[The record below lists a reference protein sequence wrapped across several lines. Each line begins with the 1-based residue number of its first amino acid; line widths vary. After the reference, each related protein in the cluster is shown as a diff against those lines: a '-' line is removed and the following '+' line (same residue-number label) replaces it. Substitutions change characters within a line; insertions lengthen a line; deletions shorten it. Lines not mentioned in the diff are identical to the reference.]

1 MSHPR
6 GTSPDRV
13 SKVNP
18 GSKRPELVQ
27 IVGLSYFPL
36 AFVGRLPFA
45 MTVVGVLTLIVS
57 VTGSFA
63 DAGITSATVGLGT
76 AVAGPFI
83 GMAAD
88 RFGQRPVLLTSAFVH
103 ATALLGLTYL
113 TYEGAALMWL
123 LVAAFV
129 IGASAPQLAAMSR
142 ARLLGVISTLV
153 TPVRRMKTLN
163 ATMSVESVADELV
176 FVFGPVAV
184 GLLAVQF
191 GPWAPLAIA
200 AALTLI
206 FVGGF
211 AIHPTSLLAAQGGS
225 GKEAKTPM
233 SEFLKPKYIVLVFSM
248 MCVGSFF
255 GSMFTSLTAFMDQF
269 GKVESAGVLYGALGI
284 GSAVLALSMTLMPQ
298 RFSLRARFVTFS
310 LVMLGAASLLPSVQT
325 ESGMTWVLI
334 LLGIGI
340 GPVLVTIFSL
350 GSIHAPPGRTAT
362 LMTILSSSIVV
373 GQASL
378 SAITGN
384 VVENYGF
391 ATSLML
397 PVLAVIG
404 LTVCAIFNF
413 VILKVESPTKH
424 VAKRL

>member
-1 MSHPR
+1 MSHPH
-6 GTSPDRV
+6 GDNPEHV
-13 SKVNP
+13 SKLKP

-113 TYEGAALMWL
+113 TYQGAPLLWL
-123 LVAAFV
+123 LASAFV

-153 TPVRRMKTLN
+153 TPIRRMKTLN

-191 GPWAPLAIA
+191 GPWAPLALA
-200 AALTLI
+200 AGLTLI

-211 AIHPTSLLAAQGGS
+211 AIHPTSRLVPQGES
-225 GKEAKTPM
+225 NTAPKTPM

-248 MCVGSFF
+248 MCVGAFF

-269 GKVESAGVLYGALGI
+269 GKVESAGVLYGALGV
-284 GSAVLALSMTLMPQ
+284 GSAVLALSMALMPQ
-298 RFSLRARFVTFS
+298 SFSLRARFVTFA
-310 LVMLGAASLLPSVQT
+310 LVMLGAVALLPSVES
-325 ESGMTWVLI
+325 ESGMTWILI

-350 GSIHAPPGRTAT
+350 GSIHAPPGRIAT

-378 SAITGN
+378 SAITGS
-384 VVENYGF
+384 VVEEFGL

-397 PVLAVIG
+397 PVFAVIG
-404 LTVCAIFNF
+404 LTICALSNF
-413 VILKVESPTKH
+413 VILKAESPNKAS
-424 VAKRL
+424 AKRL